1 MDIIKTFKDKYGN
14 IATIEKW
21 ETIPYKGAT
30 EKTILF
36 RLILMATY
44 DNDFIYHISC
54 YETLEETIRELHKC
68 SCGTFKEMEWK

>member
-30 EKTILF
+30 EKTIF
-36 RLILMATY
+36 S
-44 DNDFIYHISC
+44 D
-54 YETLEETIRELHKC
+54 
-68 SCGTFKEMEWK
+68 

>member
-21 ETIPYKGAT
+21 ETIPYKGSI

-36 RLILMATY
+36 RFILMATY
-44 DNDFIYHISC
+44 DMILSI
-54 YETLEETIRELHKC
+54 I
-68 SCGTFKEMEWK
+68 

>member
-44 DNDFIYHISC
+44 DNDFIYHINC

-68 SCGTFKEMEWK
+68 SCGTFKEME